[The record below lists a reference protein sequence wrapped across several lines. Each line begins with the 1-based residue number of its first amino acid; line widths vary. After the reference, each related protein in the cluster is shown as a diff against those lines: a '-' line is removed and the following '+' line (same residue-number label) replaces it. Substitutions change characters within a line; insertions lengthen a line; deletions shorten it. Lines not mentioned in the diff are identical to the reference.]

1 MELPYLVFEK
11 LSALLRQTKSK
22 NNGDF
27 FCFNYLHLLDQ
38 KTDLNHIKSMWKKIW
53 CCYAFCKILKFNQY

>member
-11 LSALLRQTKSK
+11 LSGLLRQTKSK

-38 KTDLNHIKSMWKKIW
+38 KTNLNHIKSM
-53 CCYAFCKILKFNQY
+53 